1 MRGGAFF
8 SLCTLSDLMEIKSQ
22 AFAAREKEIYGYS
35 CAENDAA
42 PQSSVLNEYGLLVPE
57 NERTTVEKRV
67 FCFGLNGEGIS
78 FLPAAPRKK
87 HQFAGLV
94 LLQCRA

>member
-1 MRGGAFF
+1 MVIVVPKGGEEVLQRFLACGFF
-8 SLCTLSDLMEIKSQ
+8 SHSN
-22 AFAAREKEIYGYS
+22 
-35 CAENDAA
+35 ENDAA

>member
-1 MRGGAFF
+1 MFIVALKGGEEVLQRFLACGFF
-8 SLCTLSDLMEIKSQ
+8 RPHSN
-22 AFAAREKEIYGYS
+22 
-35 CAENDAA
+35 ENDAA

-78 FLPAAPRKK
+78 FLPATPGKK